1 VNKLE
6 TKGRFPTVLVKNKY
20 DSKMMVTNSS
30 QRTGRV
36 NTCEENTDLDEILPK
51 QVSKPPAVEFVEDFT
66 NPFNP
71 QF

>member
-1 VNKLE
+1 
-6 TKGRFPTVLVKNKY
+6 
-20 DSKMMVTNSS
+20 MMVTNSS